1 VKNPDAQLIAMQT
14 EEGVVLTDLIR
25 TGDIEKLDTDGF
37 TITSSPGF
45 HMGHIGYN
53 LRDNRDYLTPPYQC
67 NPAAAEALSD
77 VWFRKALFHLYNQEE
92 IVASIY
98 GYTVTPVQSLVPPA
112 QGGWVN
118 PEVEKPAYS
127 RALAEAVLTAHGYTY
142 DAGLG
147 NWRMPSGDPVPAIT
161 LWTPTM
167 EAAPTSAEHG
177 ARFVTELN
185 DFGLTSIIHQPRE
198 FGPYMEDVSYGDF
211 DMHMVF
217 WSLGR
222 FPDHLEVM
230 CHSDHDVAIHPG
242 DYNKPGCND
251 PDLDAAVR
259 TIITSLDHEEKLAA
273 AYLAQEILYNEN
285 YPNAAF
291 SYMQLY
297 SRILFDGYNPDLR
310 GIVNSPGYCSNN
322 GWTYFNIH
330 WAPGTERYEG
340 DETIIEWLGGGEP
353 ELLNPCSAGT
363 GSAWLVINPTLD
375 GLMAV
380 NPYTHEDL
388 PWMATNWDVKT
399 WPDAGGPGVDWM
411 NATFYLDPAVF
422 WQDGY
427 PFTADDAAFS
437 WNFLKTWEVPRYLG
451 MTMWL
456 EDVEVLDRPSRSTYN
471 YHQGGATPN
480 PTTTGIGMARIG

>member
-1 VKNPDAQLIAMQT
+1 
-14 EEGVVLTDLIR
+14 
-25 TGDIEKLDTDGF
+25 
-37 TITSSPGF
+37 
-45 HMGHIGYN
+45 
-53 LRDNRDYLTPPYQC
+53 
-67 NPAAAEALSD
+67 
-77 VWFRKALFHLYNQEE
+77 
-92 IVASIY
+92 
-98 GYTVTPVQSLVPPA
+98 
-112 QGGWVN
+112 
-118 PEVEKPAYS
+118 
-127 RALAEAVLTAHGYTY
+127 
-142 DAGLG
+142 
-147 NWRMPSGDPVPAIT
+147 
-161 LWTPTM
+161 
-167 EAAPTSAEHG
+167 
-177 ARFVTELN
+177 
-185 DFGLTSIIHQPRE
+185 
-198 FGPYMEDVSYGDF
+198 
-211 DMHMVF
+211 
-217 WSLGR
+217 
-222 FPDHLEVM
+222 M

-388 PWMATNWDVKT
+388 PWMATNWDAET

-411 NATFYLDPAVF
+411 NVTFYLDPAVF

-456 EDVEVLDRPSRSTYN
+456 EDVEVLDTYTVRAILNTTSQFLLYDLARTAALLPPQVWDRTWTSLQEIMQYDPANDHTDTGGPWFGAGTGFPDTRLFGTGPFVFEYYNPILMVADLHQFAGYHKPSDQVSMMKTEMFHKIGDVN
-471 YHQGGATPN
+471 YDGYINVFDLAALGAAY
-480 PTTTGIGMARIG
+480 GARIGWPRYNPNADVNSDGICNGRDLALITWHWGEQKEHPEP